1 MSAVRDSG
9 GRFTSA
15 PRVGALY
22 RVSKEGSDS
31 NGALVR
37 VLAGATRNGYVPV
50 MVIGTADTPRSE
62 WKRKQYRP
70 DHLTPQ

>member
-22 RVSKEGSDS
+22 RVVKADS
-31 NGALVR
+31 SRNGHIAR
-37 VLAGATRNGYVPV
+37 VLPGATRNGYVN
-50 MVIGTADTPRSE
+50 VITFASLDAPRE
-62 WKRKQYRP
+62 TWKRGQYRA
-70 DHLTPQ
+70 DDLTAL